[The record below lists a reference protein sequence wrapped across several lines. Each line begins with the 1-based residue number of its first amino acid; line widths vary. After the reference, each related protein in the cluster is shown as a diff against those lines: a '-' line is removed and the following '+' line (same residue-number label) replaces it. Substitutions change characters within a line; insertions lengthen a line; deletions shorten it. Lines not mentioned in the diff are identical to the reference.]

1 MCIWKLRHWRWIR
14 VADMKLEGMENL
26 LSEIENLGNA
36 GSRIENKALR
46 EAGDVVKE
54 AIQKETPIRSGK
66 LKESINVSRVKNKD
80 GAKHVEVGPN
90 KDVFYS
96 RFVEFGTI
104 KMKANPFMA
113 RGYEVSKENAMET
126 IEKNLKE
133 GLGL

>member
-1 MCIWKLRHWRWIR
+1 
-14 VADMKLEGMENL
+14 MKLEGIENL
-26 LSEIENLGNA
+26 LAEIEKLGKT

-54 AIQKETPIRSGK
+54 AIQKEAPIRSGK
-66 LKESINVSRVKNKD
+66 LKKSITVSRVKNKD
-80 GAKHVEVGPN
+80 GAKRVEVGPD

-96 RFVEFGTI
+96 RFVEFGTV
-104 KMKANPFMA
+104 KMKANPFMS
-113 RGYEVSKENAMET
+113 RGYEVSKENAMEK